1 MAVACTARVPAVRP
15 VIGQDAL
22 VCGGRGRWNP
32 PAARAIGSA
41 GERLVHTEEVTGSIP
56 VSPTR
61 SEHISIFVGI
71 TLGAIPVA
79 KSAAIRYGARH
90 GGPARLGRG
99 LDLLRSLGGVPRP
112 GQPPALPGTMAWRGQ

>member
-61 SEHISIFVGI
+61 SEAISIFEEISAG
-71 TLGAIPVA
+71 A
-79 KSAAIRYGARH
+79 KSAAIRYGARD
-90 GGPARLGRG
+90 GGRRG
-99 LDLLRSLGGVPRP
+99 WGEDSIYFD
-112 GQPPALPGTMAWRGQ
+112 